1 MPVAVAVVGPV
12 VAVACQLVV
21 AELAELVEMV
31 LGYSEV
37 LAAETEFESGLV
49 LGLAE
54 RSELL
59 VAAVAGGPVGPSRLA
74 FACSG
79 FAADSF
85 GLVGPVGCSLLALE
99 NSPDVAS
106 LLVVP
111 SSSAVVDAGG
121 VS

>member
-1 MPVAVAVVGPV
+1 MPVVVGPVVGPV
-12 VAVACQLVV
+12 VAVACQLVA
-21 AELAELVEMV
+21 AELAEFVEMV
-31 LGYSEV
+31 LGYSGV
-37 LAAETEFESGLV
+37 LAETEFESGLV
-49 LGLAE
+49 LGLAA
-54 RSELL
+54 RLELL
-59 VAAVAGGPVGPSRLA
+59 VAAVAGGPVGQSRPA

-79 FAADSF
+79 FAAHSF